1 MFENFKKIISEKYNI
16 LEVGEV
22 FNKSIVFKYNYFTVK
37 FEINEDLSLI
47 NCMIKKG
54 IEDIKGSYS
63 SNVLN
68 EMFNN
73 DYKKIIDFI
82 LYRTMEQFYTNK
94 CKKLLEGE

>member
-37 FEINEDLSLI
+37 FEIIEELSLI
-47 NCMIKKG
+47 NCIVKKG
-54 IEDIKGSYS
+54 IEHCEGSYNS
-63 SNVLN
+63 IVIN
-68 EMFNN
+68 EMF
-73 DYKKIIDFI
+73 KKDINKIDFI
-82 LYRTMEQFYTNK
+82 LYRTLEQFYTNK